1 MGDLGRLMCKLP
13 LDPMYAK
20 AIITAGEVGC
30 VEEMISI
37 VSALSVDSLFFSPA
51 KERQRADAARMK
63 FASPDGD
70 HLTLLAVISGHDEA
84 KGTMEWCKDNF
95 VNKRNVR
102 KVKDMT
108 KQLHE
113 LCGKFKIRV
122 SSCGDELEPLL
133 KCIAGSFFI
142 HAAELQPDGTYVTL
156 VGRQQCHIHPS
167 SVLFKK
173 KPQLVIYDELMLTQ
187 KRYMHSITS
196 IQPAWLAEM
205 AP

>member
-1 MGDLGRLMCKLP
+1 ML
-13 LDPMYAK
+13 
-20 AIITAGEVGC
+20 
-30 VEEMISI
+30 
-37 VSALSVDSLFFSPA
+37 
-51 KERQRADAARMK
+51 Q
-63 FASPDGD
+63 
-70 HLTLLAVISGHDEA
+70 
-84 KGTMEWCKDNF
+84 
-95 VNKRNVR
+95 
-102 KVKDMT
+102 
-108 KQLHE
+108 
-113 LCGKFKIRV
+113 

-196 IQPAWLAEM
+196 IQVSCTRCWQLLIWLCAQPAWLAEM
-205 AP
+205 APRFYTSAAVR